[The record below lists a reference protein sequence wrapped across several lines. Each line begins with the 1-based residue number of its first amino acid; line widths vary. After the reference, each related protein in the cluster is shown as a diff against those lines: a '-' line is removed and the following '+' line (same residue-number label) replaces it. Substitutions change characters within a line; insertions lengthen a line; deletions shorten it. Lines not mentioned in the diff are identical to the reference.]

1 MHPFFMSINKQLLKA
16 QQQLRIGAYSKA
28 IKILNK
34 HLKASP
40 ADISGLMLRGEA
52 YLRGEQ
58 FECALT
64 DYAKVVEADS
74 KNILA
79 LNNFSLALI
88 RCGKPHEAKEVI
100 AYVHELDSNNFP
112 AFINLGNIH
121 QSLGEYQEAVN
132 SALQA
137 VQLDPKAAL
146 AYLNLGTSLGSLG
159 LLEDS
164 KQAYLMAE
172 FLDPKSVFTKINLAQ
187 IEEKSGNKKN
197 AKLIYEQILNMSHIT
212 PLESD
217 LVKYY
222 LSYIYLYEGE
232 LEKGWAYYDYGFG
245 SLLPSTSLRSTRKF
259 VQPKWKGQ
267 TVTGR
272 LLVWREQG
280 LGDEIVF
287 STCLNDLYSKETNVI
302 LECEPRLV
310 QVYQRTFPKWHV
322 RPESVNSDKFPLNND
337 FDVHFPLGSLPGL
350 FRKNINNF
358 KNESQLFTA
367 SSFIKNKFAERLH
380 PYKDK
385 LLVGI
390 SWRGG
395 LLTILRNDNY
405 TSILDWKEILKLP
418 HCQFVNLQYGDCEAE
433 LIEAEKLFG
442 ISILRWSDLD
452 LKNDL
457 ESVMGLVSNLNH
469 VVSVGTAIST
479 IAPALGVHT
488 ILLTRPSWL
497 MLGERDRFPWFDC
510 VTPLV
515 TQGDEIVASKLKSVP
530 ALLI

>member
-1 MHPFFMSINKQLLKA
+1 MSINKQLIKA
-16 QQQLRIGAYSKA
+16 QQNLQIGAYAKV
-28 IKILNK
+28 IEILNK
-34 HLKASP
+34 HLKVSP
-40 ADISGLMLRGEA
+40 ADISALMLRGEA
-52 YLRGEQ
+52 YLRSEQ
-58 FECALT
+58 FESALI
-64 DYAKVVEADS
+64 DYAKVVEKEN

-88 RCGKPHEAKEVI
+88 RCGKHHEAKDVI
-100 AYVHELDSNNFP
+100 AYVHELEPNNFP
-112 AFINLGNIH
+112 AYINLGNVH
-121 QSLGEYQEAVN
+121 QALGEYQEAVS
-132 SALQA
+132 SALHA
-137 VQLDPKAAL
+137 VQIDPKAAL

-172 FLDPKSVFTKINLAQ
+172 FLDPDSVFTKINLAQ
-187 IEEKSGNKKN
+187 IEEKLGNFIE
-197 AKLIYEQILNMSHIT
+197 AKYKYENILNMKSVT
-212 PLESD
+212 PLESE

-232 LEKGWAYYDYGFG
+232 LEKGWVYYDFGFG
-245 SLLPSTSLRSTRKF
+245 SLLPTASLRSNRKF
-259 VQPKWKGQ
+259 AQPKWQGQ
-267 TVTGR
+267 TINGR
-272 LLVWREQG
+272 LLIWREQG
-280 LGDEIVF
+280 LGDEIIF
-287 STCLNDLYSKETNVI
+287 STCLIDVYLKETNVI

-310 QVYQRTFPKWHV
+310 KVYQRTFPKWQV
-322 RPESVNSDKFPLNND
+322 RPESINSDNFPRYDD

-358 KNESQLFTA
+358 KNESPLFIT
-367 SSFIKNKFAERLH
+367 SSFIKEKFTERLQN
-380 PYKDK
+380 YNDK

-405 TSILDWKEILKLP
+405 TSILDWEEILTLP
-418 HCQFVNLQYGDCEAE
+418 HCQFVNLQYGVCEAE
-433 LIEAEKLFG
+433 LIEAENLFG
-442 ISILRWSDLD
+442 ISILRWPDLD

-479 IAPALGVHT
+479 IAPALGIHT

-515 TQGDEIVASKLKSVP
+515 TQKDEIVASKLKLVP
-530 ALLI
+530 ALLK

>member
-1 MHPFFMSINKQLLKA
+1 MTINKHLLKA
-16 QQQLRIGAYSKA
+16 QQNLRNGAYAKA
-28 IKILNK
+28 IEILDK
-34 HLKASP
+34 HLKLYP
-40 ADISGLMLRGEA
+40 TDISGLMIRGEA
-52 YLRGEQ
+52 YLRSEQ
-58 FECALT
+58 FESALT
-64 DYAKVVEADS
+64 DYAKVVESDN

-88 RCGKPHEAKEVI
+88 RCGKPHEAKDVI
-100 AYVHELDSNNFP
+100 AYVHELDPKNFP
-112 AFINLGNIH
+112 AYINLGNIH
-121 QSLGEYQEAVN
+121 QALGEYQEAVN

-159 LLEDS
+159 LREDS

-172 FLDPKSVFTKINLAQ
+172 FLDPSSVFTKINLAQ
-187 IEEKSGNKKN
+187 IEEKCENRN
-197 AKLIYEQILNMSHIT
+197 EAKLIYENVLKLKNIT
-212 PLESD
+212 PLESE

-222 LSYIYLYEGE
+222 LSYIYLFQGN
-232 LEKGWAYYDYGFG
+232 LESGWIFYDFGFG
-245 SLLPSTSLRSTRKF
+245 SLLPASSLRSARKF
-259 VQPKWKGQ
+259 TQPKWQGQ
-267 TVTGR
+267 AVTGT

-287 STCLNDLYSKETNVI
+287 STCLFDVYSLFTNVI

-310 QVYQRTFPKWHV
+310 QAYQRTFPKWQI
-322 RPESVNSDKFPLNND
+322 RPESVTSDKYPLTND
-337 FDVHFPLGSLPGL
+337 FDVHIPIGSLPGL

-358 KNESQLFTA
+358 KNENSLFT
-367 SSFIKNKFAERLH
+367 SSSSLKEKFAKRLQ

-385 LLVGI
+385 ILVGI

-405 TSILDWKEILKLP
+405 TSILDWKEILTLP
-418 HCQFVNLQYGDCEAE
+418 NCQFVNLQYGDCEAE
-433 LIEAEKLFG
+433 LIEAENLFG
-442 ISILRWSDLD
+442 ISILRWADLD

-469 VVSVGTAIST
+469 IVSVGTAIST

-515 TQGDEIVASKLKSVP
+515 TKGDEIVASKLKSVP
-530 ALLI
+530 ALLT